1 LIFLFFLPICIDRDE
16 ISWEVINAN
25 GDIVVQ
31 RGNLGD
37 KRDYTTKK
45 CLPIGCYEF
54 IIEDEYGDGL
64 SGGGNAGYKLE
75 VDGSEIASVGR
86 HEFWHRKVH
95 EFGTCSGNG
104 PVGTPAPTPNPTQ
117 APTVAPT
124 PNPTPAPTSAPS
136 TAPVGGGGPT
146 NCAQISLEFVTDSY
160 PWENDVFLVT
170 DTVEFLWYEYDFR
183 KNREYNYEACIDPGV
198 CVTFYFFDS
207 YRDGLEAPGKIQLSY
222 EGEVIYSGRKF
233 GASYAKRLCN

>member
-64 SGGGNAGYKLE
+64 SGGGRARYKLT
-75 VDGSEIASVGR
+75 VDGSKIASVGR
-86 HEFWHRKVH
+86 NELWERKDH
-95 EFGTCSGNG
+95 EFGTCSSATVVT
-104 PVGTPAPTPNPTQ
+104 PAPAPTPNLTL
-117 APTVAPT
+117 APR
-124 PNPTPAPTSAPS
+124 
-136 TAPVGGGGPT
+136 TAPDGRGPT
-146 NCAQISLEFVTDSY
+146 ICAPISLECLIRIRT
-160 PWENDVFLVT
+160 
-170 DTVEFLWYEYDFR
+170 
-183 KNREYNYEACIDPGV
+183 
-198 CVTFYFFDS
+198 
-207 YRDGLEAPGKIQLSY
+207 
-222 EGEVIYSGRKF
+222 GEKMISSWLLIK
-233 GASYAKRLCN
+233 